1 MGSVMCIR
9 DRLVTSH
16 ELNVK
21 KVVITEIH
29 TDTLC
34 VQLPS
39 DTVFLVTVRCISKPI
54 HDTIY
59 VNRQGDLIANYGREL
74 FVDSTVKVL

>member
-1 MGSVMCIR
+1 MAIALGLMTKIAI
-9 DRLVTSH
+9 TQQFK
-16 ELNVK
+16 VK
-21 KVVITEIH
+21 KVVITENH

-39 DTVFLVTVRCISKPI
+39 DTVFLITVRCISKPI